1 MRYLLLVYT
10 DEDMLPGLMTLEA
23 FEEFEDLGRELASEG
38 RLQMAAGLAPVSA
51 ATTVRV
57 RGGRV
62 LVTDGP
68 FAETREQLG
77 GFSLTLFD
85 SEEAALAHAAR
96 IPTATAGCVEV
107 RPVVDFGVD
116 EPPP

>member
-10 DEDMLPGLMTLEA
+10 DEALLPGLMTPEA
-23 FEEFEDLGRELASEG
+23 FQRFEVLGRELASEG
-38 RLQMAAGLAPVSA
+38 RLEMTAGLAPVSS

-57 RGGRV
+57 RAGRT

-77 GFSLTLFD
+77 GLSLALFD

-96 IPTATAGCVEV
+96 VPTAVTGCVEV
-107 RPVVDFGVD
+107 RPVLEFADAGAD
-116 EPPP
+116 